1 MTDTQRLRERL
12 IISVRLIR
20 RGKYDDVELA
30 QLDELMEL
38 YLGWIRRRRAERRAC
53 ESAFPAITEKGA
65 GSPPNHS
72 GSASLPPGPNVVRAR
87 ESRSARDQHV
97 TTTTN
102 HVEPQHDSTTERISN
117 PQVSREEHP

>member
-53 ESAFPAITEKGA
+53 ETVG
-65 GSPPNHS
+65 G
-72 GSASLPPGPNVVRAR
+72 PGFGQNVAR
-87 ESRSARDQHV
+87 VDKRNTLRPSARDQHV
-97 TTTTN
+97 TTSTN
-102 HVEPQHDSTTERISN
+102 HVEPQHDSTTERIGN
-117 PQVSREEHP
+117 PQVSREEHS